1 MVVSRC
7 PGSEGE
13 GMATYSLRRFTRPEI
28 LRKIDRRLLLRFLDP
43 HRDFL
48 TVRGVALP
56 AADGGSGEIDSDG
69 LAKVFMAPDA
79 DTPDGLVNALF
90 LVDEMA
96 TEEGMDDLLDAAQ
109 QAGISL
115 DGSSDATPA
124 DVALHAWF
132 QAPALLEQRHSE
144 QYLTNARSFEYY
156 QSKSEPK
163 DPTKRPSKKVLGKLE
178 GDLDDW
184 FEEKRRGRGT
194 RVHLDSKAGELW
206 FRVCHGD
213 PYRRE
218 PCLEGGEPAAV
229 HYRPEKGDVVVYN
242 PALGELR
249 VNARSKGEKDLYRRM
264 FGLHLFGNEEFFPE
278 TGKYTLDP
286 LRTDGADS
294 LVCSDVPGLKKVV
307 LREVHFRRGGPEN
320 EVEIRRADD
329 LFAAYEARGRPLPTK
344 PRIVRAK
351 FQVKF
356 EGARAPRMVTI
367 KPSNIAT
374 YKRDSD
380 GEIVEEWLSRRGF
393 VRSTQRADAA
403 A

>member
-1 MVVSRC
+1 
-7 PGSEGE
+7 
-13 GMATYSLRRFTRPEI
+13 MATYSLRRFTRPEI

-43 HRDFL
+43 YRAFFAA
-48 TVRGVALP
+48 RGVALP

-79 DTPDGLVNALF
+79 DTPGDLVDALF

-115 DGSSDATPA
+115 DGSPDDSPA
-124 DVALHAWF
+124 DVALRAWLD
-132 QAPALLEQRHSE
+132 ARGLLEQRHSE

-156 QSKSEPK
+156 QTESEARVL
-163 DPTKRPSKKVLGKLE
+163 TKAPSKKILKNLQD
-178 GDLDDW
+178 DLDNW

-194 RVHLDSKAGELW
+194 RVHLDSKAEELW

-218 PCLEGGEPAAV
+218 PCLEGGKPGAV
-229 HYRPEKGDVVVYN
+229 HYRPEKDDLVVYN
-242 PALGELR
+242 PALGELK

-264 FGLHLFGNEEFFPE
+264 FGLHLFGSDNYFPG

-286 LRTDGADS
+286 LRTDGAGS

-307 LREVHFRRGGPEN
+307 LREVHFFRGGPEN
-320 EVEIRRADD
+320 EVEIRRAND
-329 LFAAYEARGRPLPTK
+329 LFAAYEATSRGLPTK

-356 EGARAPRMVTI
+356 DGSTAPRMVTI

-380 GEIVEEWLSRRGF
+380 GEIVDQWLSRRGF

>member
-1 MVVSRC
+1 
-7 PGSEGE
+7 
-13 GMATYSLRRFTRPEI
+13 MATFSLKRFTKPGILRR
-28 LRKIDRRLLLRFLDP
+28 IDEPLLLQFLNP
-43 HRDFL
+43 HRDFFIG
-48 TVRGVALP
+48 RGVALP
-56 AADGGSGEIDSDG
+56 ALDDESGEIDYDG
-69 LAKVFMAPDA
+69 LASVFMTPDT
-79 DTPDGLVNALF
+79 DTPRELVDALF

-96 TEEGMDDLLDAAQ
+96 TEEGMDDLLEAAQ

-115 DGSSDATPA
+115 DGSLDATPA

-132 QAPALLEQRHSE
+132 QAPELLEQRHSE

-156 QSKSEPK
+156 QTTSESKVL
-163 DPTKRPSKKVLGKLE
+163 TKPPSKKVLKNLQD
-178 GDLDDW
+178 DLDGW

-194 RVHLDSKAGELW
+194 RVHPDSKGGEFW

-218 PCLEGGEPAAV
+218 PCLERGKPGAV
-229 HYRPEKGDVVVYN
+229 HYRPEKDDLVVYN

-264 FGLHLFGNEEFFPE
+264 FGFHLFGDAEFFPG

-286 LRTDGADS
+286 LRTDGPGS
-294 LVCSDVPGLKKVV
+294 LVCGDVPGLKKVV
-307 LREVHFRRGGPEN
+307 LREVHFLRGGPEN
-320 EVEIRRADD
+320 EIEIRRAAD
-329 LFAAYEARGRPLPTK
+329 LFAAYEARGRTLPTK
-344 PRIVRAK
+344 PRIIRAK

-356 EGARAPRMVTI
+356 EVSRAPRMVTI
-367 KPSNIAT
+367 KPSNIAI

-380 GEIVEEWLSRRGF
+380 GEIVDQWLSRRGF
-393 VRSTQRADAA
+393 VRLNHQADAA